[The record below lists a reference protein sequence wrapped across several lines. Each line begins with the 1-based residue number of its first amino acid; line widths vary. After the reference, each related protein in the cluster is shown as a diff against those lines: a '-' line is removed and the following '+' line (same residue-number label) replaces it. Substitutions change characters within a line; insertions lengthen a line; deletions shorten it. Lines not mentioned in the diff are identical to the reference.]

1 MKTLKVKYLSHQV
14 EVFLEN
20 GILSR
25 LGDYLQDD
33 VRYFIITD
41 LNVAHLYLDS
51 VTKQLKKYDLYLLS
65 SGEKSKNCGE
75 VENIINRML
84 EADIQKYDFI
94 ISLGGGVVG
103 DIAGFVAAIY
113 KRGIRFVSIPTTLMA
128 QVDSSL
134 GGKCGIDFT
143 ANHQNYKNQIGTVYH
158 PETIFVDPMI
168 LKTLPKA
175 EYLSGMAEVVK
186 YGLCFSKK
194 LFEQLFE
201 TFDLEE
207 VIFQCLSIKAKITEK
222 DEFDENLRLTLNFG
236 HTVGH
241 GLESFSQFSLSHGK
255 AVAIGMLWETR
266 QPEIKTRLRDLY
278 QKLGIDAAF
287 DFSMKDLTDFISKD
301 KKMEN
306 ENIRIPVFRTVG
318 LIEMETK
325 TLDAFLREIA

>member
-1 MKTLKVKYLSHQV
+1 MKTLKVKYLSHKV

-20 GILSR
+20 GIISR
-25 LGDYLQDD
+25 LGDYLKDD

-51 VTKQLKKYDLYLLS
+51 VTKQMKKYDLYLLS
-65 SGEKSKNCGE
+65 SGENSKNYGE

-128 QVDSSL
+128 QVDSAL

-143 ANHQNYKNQIGTVYH
+143 ANHQSYKNQIGTVYH
-158 PETIFVDPMI
+158 PEAIFVDPMI

-194 LFEQLFE
+194 LFEQLFGA
-201 TFDLEE
+201 FDLEE
-207 VIFQCLSIKAKITEK
+207 VIFQCLNIKAKITEK
-222 DEFDENLRLTLNFG
+222 DEFDENLRMTLNYG

-278 QKLGIDAAF
+278 QKLGIDGAF
-287 DFSMKDLTDFISKD
+287 DFSMKDLTDFINKD

-306 ENIRIPVFRTVG
+306 ENIRIPVLRSVG

-325 TLDAFLREIA
+325 PLDAFLREIA